1 MRSGELAAG
10 EARQEDRAGLQPFAG
25 RGLYVIVLLAL
36 INAVN
41 FVDRQMP
48 FILIGSIK
56 ADLHLTDTQI
66 GLMAGLS
73 FALVYSFAG
82 LPLARLADRW
92 SPRKVLALSLAA
104 WSLATALTGFAQS
117 FLDMVGSR
125 IAVAGAEAGSTPT
138 GHALIA
144 RVYVADRR
152 AIALAIFSCGVPIG
166 TTLGLALGG
175 LINDLANWRVAFF
188 IVGGPGLLLALLAWF
203 TLPESR
209 RAAVRTEAPISYGAD
224 IRRLFA
230 MRSFRNMAAASS
242 LYAIGSYAMNV
253 FGPAFLIRVH
263 GLSTTRAGLG
273 FGIAFGLGGAV
284 GTYAGGWLGDRLGRH
299 DVRWRQWV
307 PAMGQFASIPIV
319 LGAWLVAD
327 AKLSVVLLTL
337 TYMLHLLYFACTFAT
352 AQMLVPERMRATASA
367 VLLFCLT
374 LVGSSVGPMVIG
386 AVSDALRP
394 SYGAL
399 SLRYAMCLMA
409 ITIAWS
415 GWHYHRAALALPGDF
430 ARVEGTTAQRLEQP

>member
-1 MRSGELAAG
+1 MRGETLAAG
-10 EARQEDRAGLQPFAG
+10 EAGQGDAGGLSPFAG
-25 RGLYVIVLLAL
+25 RGLYVILLLAL
-36 INAVN
+36 VNVVN

-56 ADLHLTDTQI
+56 ADLKLTDTQI
-66 GLMAGLS
+66 GLMAGLA
-73 FALVYSFAG
+73 FAIVYSFAG

-92 SPRKVLALSLAA
+92 SPRKVLALSLTI
-104 WSLATALTGFAQS
+104 WSLATALTGFAQN
-117 FLDMVGSR
+117 FLHMVCSR
-125 IAVAGAEAGSTPT
+125 VAVAGAEAGSTPT

-144 RVYVADRR
+144 RAYAADRR

-166 TTLGLALGG
+166 TTVGLALGG

-188 IVGGPGLLLALLAWF
+188 IVGGPGLLLALLAWL
-203 TLPESR
+203 TLPEADRTSVPG
-209 RAAVRTEAPISYGAD
+209 AASVSYRAD
-224 IRRLFA
+224 IRQLFA
-230 MRSFRNMAAASS
+230 MHSFRNMAAASS

-253 FGPAFLIRVH
+253 FGPSFLIRVH
-263 GLSTTRAGLG
+263 GLSTTKAGLG
-273 FGIAFGLGGAV
+273 FGIAFGLGGAI

-307 PAMGQFASIPIV
+307 PAIGQFASIPIT
-319 LGAWLVAD
+319 LGAWLVANTR
-327 AKLSVVLLTL
+327 LSIALLTL

-374 LVGSSVGPMVIG
+374 LLGSSVGPVVIG
-386 AVSDALRP
+386 WVSDALAP
-394 SYGAL
+394 TYGNL

-415 GWHYHRAALALPGDF
+415 GWHFHRAALALPQDF
-430 ARVEGTTAQRLEQP
+430 ARVAERPERA